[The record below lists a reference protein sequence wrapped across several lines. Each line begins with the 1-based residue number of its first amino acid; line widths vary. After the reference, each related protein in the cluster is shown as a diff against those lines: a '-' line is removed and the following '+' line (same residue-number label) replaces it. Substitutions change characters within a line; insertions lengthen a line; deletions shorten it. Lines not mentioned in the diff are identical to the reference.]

1 MHHGAKRSITQHSLI
16 IWTAVDLPTAN
27 VFATGRKELLVQSLY
42 SAIGVRFSIGIACRN
57 WVSVFFNAGWTALTM
72 FWNVSWIIRKSHL
85 QYYSRFWSFSMLST
99 QKSSPWYA
107 NTERS
112 LQMFISK
119 GVDRITEA
127 KDCSLCRYDVI
138 LLILRNNARFFLFL
152 NLNLIICFMTY
163 INSRLGLKLITV
175 MLTILAGKRTV
186 FFFRV
191 FTKCANFHGFLD
203 IVGFVGLA
211 SVIVPSCIRGC
222 FVGPK
227 YINILSWLFCCS
239 KHLSRENFVGKQ
251 KCDWG
256 ILTEI
261 FK

>member
-1 MHHGAKRSITQHSLI
+1 MCLESYWNHISN
-16 IWTAVDLPTAN
+16 TARGFGRLACYQPRGLLLDTPT
-27 VFATGRKELLVQSLY
+27 L
-42 SAIGVRFSIGIACRN
+42 SAVCKCSSQKGLNALQKQKIA
-57 WVSVFFNAGWTALTM
+57 L
-72 FWNVSWIIRKSHL
+72 
-85 QYYSRFWSFSMLST
+85 
-99 QKSSPWYA
+99 
-107 NTERS
+107 
-112 LQMFISK
+112 
-119 GVDRITEA
+119 
-127 KDCSLCRYDVI
+127 SLCRYDVI

-152 NLNLIICFMTY
+152 NLSLIICFMTY
-163 INSRLGLKLITV
+163 INSSLGLKLITV

-186 FFFRV
+186 FFFRG

-222 FVGPK
+222 FVDPK
-227 YINILSWLFCCS
+227 YINILSWLFCWS
-239 KHLSRENFVGKQ
+239 KHFSRENFVGKQ